1 MNLARALGKA
11 LREYRLKKGLTQQ
24 ELADKCGLDI
34 SYVGGIERGQRSP
47 TPGCHTRVGVS
58 TEGKGV
64 GAAEGYVSRFM
75 TGTEEGWEVLEEPPV
90 PLGA

>member
-34 SYVGGIERGQRSP
+34 SYVGGIERGQRNP
-47 TPGCHTRVGVS
+47 TLGVIHGLAS
-58 TEGKGV
+58 VLGVKVSDLLRKGK
-64 GAAEGYVSRFM
+64 
-75 TGTEEGWEVLEEPPV
+75 L
-90 PLGA
+90 